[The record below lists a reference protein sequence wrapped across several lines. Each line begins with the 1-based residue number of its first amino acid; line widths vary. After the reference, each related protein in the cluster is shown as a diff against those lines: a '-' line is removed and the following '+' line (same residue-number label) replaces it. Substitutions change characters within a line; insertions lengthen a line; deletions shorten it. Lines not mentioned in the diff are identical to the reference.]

1 MRPARN
7 EAHPREDVGVSD
19 TECPSSELG
28 TAARFRKRPAGCLHA
43 SGPRLASEEEEQPVS
58 DRPYPIGDPPA
69 DYPLGE
75 PPDDDDN
82 DEEDTGRTGPFW
94 SCAR

>member
-1 MRPARN
+1 MRAAPA
-7 EAHPREDVGVSD
+7 S
-19 TECPSSELG
+19 
-28 TAARFRKRPAGCLHA
+28 A
-43 SGPRLASEEEEQPVS
+43 SEEEQPVS

-75 PPDDDDN
+75 PPDDDDD